1 MRRASTR
8 RERKLSDVER
18 MSSVDTAWLRMDRPH
33 NLMIINGVWE
43 MDRRLDFRR
52 LKRTLAARFAE
63 YPRFA
68 QIPVDGPNGALW
80 KTDPRF
86 KIDRHVTRLSLPGKA
101 GPAELKR
108 FVANLIS
115 EPFAPDRPWWRWYY
129 IDNYNGASAIVQRL
143 HHCYA
148 DGIALMGVLLG
159 MTETSPEGDRERSA
173 RPAVRPSHDDEH
185 PPSGLLDLLEPVMAS
200 AMKISAEVFDKS
212 AEIVR
217 DPSHIVDYA
226 RVAARVTNDAAALFL
241 MPPDTQTLF
250 KGRPGNAKRVA
261 WSAPIPLDEVKVVGK
276 ALGGS
281 VNDVLLACAAG
292 ALRRY
297 LAARGEDP
305 AGAEIRAMVPVNLR
319 RPGTGDELGN
329 KFGLVPLLLPAG
341 IANPI
346 ARVAEVRARMDE
358 LKGSFTPI
366 VALGLLGFMGLAP
379 NVVKEEILTMM
390 ASKASAVMTNVPG
403 PTIPLYFAGG
413 QIRQL
418 MFWVPQSGDIG
429 MGVSILSYNG
439 GVTLGV
445 ITDAKLVPDPQA
457 IVDYFRPEFDNLV
470 LTVLMEPW
478 DMLRDPIA
486 VEKELTRAA
495 ARIARRDA
503 ARKGNGAMKS
513 PRARTAGGKRL
524 GASAPRKT
532 KARPRG
538 TAPHAIA
545 AEAAPAD

>member
-1 MRRASTR
+1 M
-8 RERKLSDVER
+8 SDVER

-33 NLMIINGVWE
+33 NLMIINGVWAL
-43 MDRRLDFRR
+43 DRRVDFRR
-52 LKRTLAARFAE
+52 LRRTLAARFAD

-80 KTDPRF
+80 RTDPHF
-86 KIDRHVTRLSLPGKA
+86 DIDRHLTRMSLPGKA

-108 FVANLIS
+108 FVAGLIS
-115 EPFAPDRPWWRWYY
+115 KPFAPDRPWWQWYY
-129 IDNYNGASAIVQRL
+129 VDNYDGTAAIVQRI

-159 MTETSPEGDRERSA
+159 MTETSPEGERERS
-173 RPAVRPSHDDEH
+173 PATRVRASHDDEH
-185 PPSGLLDLLEPVMAS
+185 QLGGFLDVLEPVMAS

-217 DPSHIVDYA
+217 DPSHLVDYA
-226 RVAARVTNDAAALFL
+226 RIAARVTNDAAALFL
-241 MPPDTQTLF
+241 MPPDTTTLF
-250 KGRPGNAKRVA
+250 KGKPAAAKRVA
-261 WSAPIPLDEVKVVGK
+261 WADPIPLDEVKVVGK

-297 LAARGEDP
+297 LVARGESP
-305 AGAEIRAMVPVNLR
+305 AGAEVRAMVPVNLR

-329 KFGLVPLLLPAG
+329 KFGLVPLLLPVG

-346 ARVAEVRARMDE
+346 ARVAEVRARMEE

-379 NVVKEEILTMM
+379 NVIKEEILTMM

-403 PTIPLYFAGG
+403 PTVPLYFAGA
-413 QIRQL
+413 QISQM

-429 MGVSILSYNG
+429 MGVSIISYRG

-457 IVDYFRPEFDNLV
+457 IVDYFKPEFDNLV

-478 DMLRDPIA
+478 DMLRDPVA
-486 VEKELTRAA
+486 VEKELARAV
-495 ARIARRDA
+495 ARINRRARKP
-503 ARKGNGAMKS
+503 KGNGAS
-513 PRARTAGGKRL
+513 PSRRVRTPAVRMAASPGTRTARAPAKPSEV
-524 GASAPRKT
+524 ASAPV
-532 KARPRG
+532 
-538 TAPHAIA
+538 A
-545 AEAAPAD
+545 AA